1 MRVQRAEIADVL
13 LLEPRVFE
21 DARGFNF
28 ESYNRR
34 ALREEAGIDAQFVQD
49 NRSGSL
55 RGVLRGLHYQVGRPQ
70 GKLVCALRGEIYDV
84 AVDLRR
90 SSPTFGKWAGFR
102 LSEANRLMAWIPA
115 GFAHGFLALSDAE
128 VFYRLTDF
136 WAPESERTILWSDK
150 RLGIAWPL
158 EGEPIVS
165 ARDARGVPF
174 EQAELY
180 P

>member
-1 MRVQRAEIADVL
+1 MRVERTGIADVL

-34 ALREEAGIDAQFVQD
+34 VLREEAGIEVEFVQE

-90 SSPTFGKWAGFR
+90 GSPTFGKWQGFR
-102 LSEANRLMAWIPA
+102 LSEANRQMVWIPA
-115 GFAHGFLALSDAE
+115 GFAHGFLALSEAE
-128 VFYRLTDF
+128 VLYKLTEF
-136 WAPESERTILWSDK
+136 WAPESERTILWSDR

-174 EQAELY
+174 EQAELL
-180 P
+180 

>member
-1 MRVQRAEIADVL
+1 MRVRRTEVADLL

-34 ALREEAGIDAQFVQD
+34 ALREAAGIDVEFVQD
-49 NRSGSL
+49 NRSGS
-55 RGVLRGLHYQVGRPQ
+55 RKNVLRGLHYQVGSPQ
-70 GKLVCALRGEIYDV
+70 GKLVSVLRGEIYDV

-90 SSPTFGKWAGFR
+90 GSPTFGKWAGFR

-128 VFYRLTDF
+128 VLYKLTEF
-136 WAPESERTILWSDK
+136 WAPESERTILWSDR
-150 RLGIAWPL
+150 RLGITWPL

-174 EQAELY
+174 EQAELL
-180 P
+180 